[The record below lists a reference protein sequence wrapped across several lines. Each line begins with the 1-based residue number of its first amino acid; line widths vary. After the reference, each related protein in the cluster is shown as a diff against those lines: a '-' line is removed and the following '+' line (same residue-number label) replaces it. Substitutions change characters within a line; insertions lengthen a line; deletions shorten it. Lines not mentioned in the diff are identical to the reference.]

1 MTKVVEISLHH
12 SAVYNGNYSAY
23 AEKAAKVREERLKA
37 YENQQREIRH
47 QEEVIEKLKSFNRE
61 KSIRRA
67 ESREKQLAKIEVM
80 EKPEEERSRMNI
92 TLTPQVVSGNDVLSV
107 EHLSKAFGSQVLFTD
122 LSFEIKRGER
132 VALIGPNGTGKT
144 TVLKILNQVL
154 DADGGSFRLGT
165 NVHIGYYDQEQQV
178 LHMEKNLME
187 EISDDYPELTNTK
200 IRNVLAGVP
209 FYGG

>member
-1 MTKVVEISLHH
+1 M
-12 SAVYNGNYSAY
+12 
-23 AEKAAKVREERLKA
+23 
-37 YENQQREIRH
+37 
-47 QEEVIEKLKSFNRE
+47 IEKLKSFNRE

-200 IRNVLAGVP
+200 IRNVLAAFLFTEDEVFKRVGDLS
-209 FYGG
+209 GGERDGCPWPS